1 MTVSASAELSQTSQ
15 ASGERNITK
24 LIVATSIGNALEW
37 YDITIYGYFAV
48 YVSKA
53 FFPNDDQTTSLLL
66 TFGTFGLAY
75 LARPIGGVVLG
86 AYADRHGRKASLL
99 ISIVLMTIGTFTVA
113 VMPSFAS
120 IGILAPIA
128 VLAARLVQG
137 FSAGGEFGSSTAF
150 LVEHRPEQRGFIA
163 SWQFASQGLSNL
175 LASAFGVVLTGW
187 MAPADLNS
195 WGWRIP
201 FLFGVLIGPIGI
213 YIRNHL
219 EDATAPPAAQSSPVR
234 EVFLYQKS
242 RVLLGI
248 GALAISTAVNY
259 LIIYMPTYVVKTF
272 NLQPVVGYTATFVGG
287 IMVTFLTPIAG
298 LISDRIGRTRHMI
311 AANILLLLSIFP
323 MFLLITKN
331 PVPAVIV
338 FVVFVLSTLKA
349 LYYGPLA
356 ALMSEL
362 LPPATRATG
371 LGLGYNIGVTLFGGM
386 GPATMTWL
394 GGFALFGDLAPGY
407 YLTAVA
413 ILSLGTLL
421 TIHATSAASRE
432 A

>member
-1 MTVSASAELSQTSQ
+1 MTVLASAEVPQAPK
-15 ASGERNITK
+15 ASGEKNITR

-37 YDITIYGYFAV
+37 YDITVYGYFAV
-48 YVSKA
+48 YISKA
-53 FFPNDDQTTSLLL
+53 FFPNDNQTTSLLL

-75 LARPIGGVVLG
+75 LARPIGGLMLG

-99 ISIVLMTIGTFTVA
+99 ISIVLMTLGTLAVALMPAYGTIGLLAPVA
-113 VMPSFAS
+113 V
-120 IGILAPIA
+120 I
-128 VLAARLVQG
+128 AARLVQG

-150 LVEHRPEQRGFIA
+150 LVEHWPDRRGFIA

-175 LASAFGVVLTGW
+175 LASAFGVVLTAW
-187 MAPADLNS
+187 MAPADLTS

-201 FLFGVLIGPIGI
+201 FLFGVLVGPAGV
-213 YIRNHL
+213 YIRNQL
-219 EDATAPPAAQSSPVR
+219 EDATAPPAARTSPIR
-234 EVFLYQKS
+234 EVFLHQKS
-242 RVLLGI
+242 RVLLGV

-259 LIIYMPTYVVKTF
+259 LIVFMPTYVVKNF
-272 NLQPVVGYTATFVGG
+272 HLPPVTGYTATFVGG
-287 IMVTFLTPIAG
+287 IMVTLLTPFAG
-298 LISDRIGRTRHMI
+298 MLSDRIGRTRHMI
-311 AANILLLLSIFP
+311 AANVLLLLSIFP
-323 MFLLITKN
+323 VFLLITKD
-331 PVPAVIV
+331 PTPAVIIFAV
-338 FVVFVLSTLKA
+338 FWLSTLKS

-362 LPPATRATG
+362 LPAATRATG

-394 GGFALFGDLAPGY
+394 SGFALIGNLAPGY

-432 A
+432 P